1 MNMYSFIHSNI
12 GTFNSINKPQDK
24 DGNVID
30 LGTSAKK
37 ASPAASSAPSPSTVP
52 TKSGDGAA
60 AATASTLAAAA
71 AAADAS
77 SGAEKEGGG
86 PKKEEA
92 ERKAAAGL
100 SLLEAAKRSIAEGGA
115 AAVRKKDE
123 EDATRKAVEE
133 KAHAEA
139 EQKRLAEEKKKKEI
153 EERSRAEA
161 EERAKQEAARARKE
175 IEERARA
182 EAAERKAA
190 EERRQEE
197 RKAAIEARKAGGG
210 GGSLSS
216 LANQLEAKEKED
228 AAKEK
233 EADDIDNSSGA
244 KTPPPPSSEVVS
256 VPEENDVKPSEAP
269 APVAGAG
276 TGTSTP
282 SSTPLRPGGLRP
294 GMGTP
299 GGSLRPGGLRSGVAT
314 PSASTATA
322 GEERA
327 TKKRRIVWSK
337 AELLGFRDLDVC
349 CRRPDGLPDQ
359 TIQRGPSGGGGG
371 GRGNRGGGGGGGWQ
385 RGNAPPPGRGNQGGN
400 RRQSA
405 GKGDNEWSRG
415 KAPPRPT
422 PNQHGGRGRRGKND
436 PDPNFLDDGTP
447 VVPLQHTQD
456 RWVPVKSNSTMV
468 LTEKKIKGILN
479 KMTKEKFDK
488 LSAQMCEVPILSYEI
503 LAMIIKRVYDKAIF
517 EPTFGDMYS
526 ELCLRLS
533 QTAKRADF
541 VKIIESD
548 EEPPTEDGTE
558 GDGTSSS
565 ENLVYRWSNDV
576 DTNDDEV
583 VGPFDTPEECIDAAL
598 DPDNCPDPVKRGD
611 QELVLHNVKI
621 RRGTFIKTLRAKEG
635 AEGDKYYAVFF
646 SKDQAENI
654 GQQMSDIFLSE
665 REAINNGIKEN
676 SFRRSL
682 LNKCEDE
689 FDKQDIYVNWKEEM
703 AEYQAS
709 KDSLTESERAEKEGD
724 LEFRR
729 MKIKKQ
735 MPGYVLPFFSGTA
748 VSCKFVRCT
757 LISYALTLSFCNHSL
772 TAQQYPFHR

>member
-1 MNMYSFIHSNI
+1 M
-12 GTFNSINKPQDK
+12 KPQDK

-30 LGTSAKK
+30 LGSTAKK
-37 ASPAASSAPSPSTVP
+37 SSPASSSAPSPSTVP
-52 TKSGDGAA
+52 ALSGDSAVAA
-60 AATASTLAAAA
+60 AGASTSPASTPAL
-71 AAADAS
+71 DAPH
-77 SGAEKEGGG
+77 GTEMD
-86 PKKEEA
+86 A

-123 EDATRKAVEE
+123 EEAARKAAEE
-133 KAHAEA
+133 KARAEA
-139 EQKRLAEEKKKKEI
+139 EEKRIAEEKKKKEI
-153 EERSRAEA
+153 EERARAEA

-197 RKAAIEARKAGGG
+197 RKAAMEARKAGGG

-216 LANQLEAKEKED
+216 LASRLDAKEK
-228 AAKEK
+228 AAVKEMEADEK
-233 EADDIDNSSGA
+233 ESSSDN
-244 KTPPPPSSEVVS
+244 KTPPPPSSDMPTVS
-256 VPEENDVKPSEAP
+256 EESVAKPPETQAP
-269 APVAGAG
+269 TDGAGAG
-276 TGTSTP
+276 ASTP

-294 GMGTP
+294 GVGTP
-299 GGSLRPGGLRSGVAT
+299 GGSLRPGASPMGLRPGGLRPGLAT
-314 PSASTATA
+314 PSASAATA

-327 TKKRRIVWSK
+327 TKKRRIVWTK

-349 CRRPDGLPDQ
+349 CRRPDDLPDQ

-371 GRGNRGGGGGGGWQ
+371 GRGSRGGGGGWQ
-385 RGNAPPPGRGNQGGN
+385 RGTAPPPGRGNQGGN

-405 GKGDNEWSRG
+405 GKGDSEWSRG
-415 KAPPRPT
+415 QAPPRPT
-422 PNQHGGRGRRGKND
+422 PNQRGGKGRRGKND

-447 VVPLQHTQD
+447 VAPLQRTQN
-456 RWVPVKSNSTMV
+456 RWVPVKSNSMMV
-468 LTEKKIKGILN
+468 VTEKKIKGILN

-488 LSAQMCEVPILSYEI
+488 LSAQMCEVPILSYEM
-503 LAMIIKRVYDKAIF
+503 LAMIIKYVYDKAIF
-517 EPTFGDMYS
+517 EPAFGDMYS

-548 EEPPTEDGTE
+548 EEPPTEDGSE

-598 DPDNCPDPVKRGD
+598 DPDNCPDPVKRGE

-621 RRGTFIKTLRAKEG
+621 RRGTFIKTLRTKG
-635 AEGDKYYAVFF
+635 GPQGDKYYAVFF
-646 SKDQAENI
+646 SKDQAEEI
-654 GQQMSDIFLSE
+654 GQQFSDIFLSE
-665 REAINNGIKEN
+665 REAINDGIKQN
-676 SFRRSL
+676 SFKRSL

-689 FDKQDIYVNWKEEM
+689 FNKQDIYVHWKEEM
-703 AEYQAS
+703 AEYQAT
-709 KDSLTESERAEKEGD
+709 KDILAESERAEKEED
-724 LEFRR
+724 FEFRR

-735 MPGYVLPFFSGTA
+735 MLG
-748 VSCKFVRCT
+748 
-757 LISYALTLSFCNHSL
+757 
-772 TAQQYPFHR
+772 

>member
-1 MNMYSFIHSNI
+1 M
-12 GTFNSINKPQDK
+12 P
-24 DGNVID
+24 V
-30 LGTSAKK
+30 
-37 ASPAASSAPSPSTVP
+37 
-52 TKSGDGAA
+52 KSGDGAT
-60 AATASTLAAAA
+60 ATAPTSTSTLAAAA
-71 AAADAS
+71 AATSSSSTTADAS
-77 SGAEKEGGG
+77 SGTEK
-86 PKKEEA
+86 EA

-123 EDATRKAVEE
+123 EEAARKAAEE
-133 KAHAEA
+133 KARAEA
-139 EQKRLAEEKKKKEI
+139 EAKRLAEEQKRKEI
-153 EERSRAEA
+153 EEKARAEA

-197 RKAAIEARKAGGG
+197 RKAAMEARKSGGG

-216 LANQLEAKEKED
+216 LASRLDAKEK
-228 AAKEK
+228 AASKEK
-233 EADDIDNSSGA
+233 EADEKDTSSGT
-244 KTPPPPSSEVVS
+244 KTPPPPSSEMPA
-256 VPEENDVKPSEAP
+256 VPEESGTKPSETPAP
-269 APVAGAG
+269 AAGAAAG
-276 TGTSTP
+276 ASTP

-299 GGSLRPGGLRSGVAT
+299 GGSLRPGASPMGLRPSGLRPGVAT
-314 PSASTATA
+314 PSASAA
-322 GEERA
+322 ADGEERA

-349 CRRPDGLPDQ
+349 CRRPDDLPDQ

-371 GRGNRGGGGGGGWQ
+371 GRGRGGGGGWQ

-405 GKGDNEWSRG
+405 GKGDSEWSRG
-415 KAPPRPT
+415 QAPPRPT
-422 PNQHGGRGRRGKND
+422 PNQRGGRGRRGKNE

-447 VVPLQHTQD
+447 VAPLQRTQN
-456 RWVPVKSNSTMV
+456 RWVPVKSNSMMV
-468 LTEKKIKGILN
+468 VTEKKIKGILN

-503 LAMIIKRVYDKAIF
+503 LAMIIKHVYEKAIF
-517 EPTFGDMYS
+517 EPSFGDMYS

-583 VGPFDTPEECIDAAL
+583 VGPFDTPEECIEAAL

-621 RRGTFIKTLRAKEG
+621 RRGTFIKTLRTKEG
-635 AEGDKYYAVFF
+635 PQGNKYYAVFF
-646 SKDQAENI
+646 SKDQAEEI

-665 REAINNGIKEN
+665 REAINDGVKQN
-676 SFRRSL
+676 SFKRSL

-689 FDKQDIYVNWKEEM
+689 FNKQDIYVHWKEEM
-703 AEYQAS
+703 AEYQAT
-709 KDSLTESERAEKEGD
+709 KDSLTESERAEKEED
-724 LEFRR
+724 FEFRR
-729 MKIKKQ
+729 MTIKKQ
-735 MPGYVLPFFSGTA
+735 MLG
-748 VSCKFVRCT
+748 
-757 LISYALTLSFCNHSL
+757 
-772 TAQQYPFHR
+772 